1 MPMKLPRILLFSL
14 CIFLLSRS
22 QGQVYRFPQ
31 NAWVDSVYA
40 LLSPEQRIA
49 QLIMAAAY
57 SNPDQYNEKDLLY
70 LIERYQI
77 GGVIFFKGSPQ
88 RQVEMLNTLQASAT
102 IPLLVGI
109 DAEWGLNMRLD
120 STLKFPRQMALAA
133 FDDDSM
139 IYEMGREI
147 GRQCKR
153 MGIHV
158 NFAPVAD
165 INNNPNN
172 PVIND
177 RSFGEDRVMV
187 SRKSLAYM
195 RGLQDEGIIACIK
208 HFPGH
213 GDTETDSHYDL
224 PMLRFPYKRLDSLEL
239 YPFRYLIDSG
249 AMSVM
254 TAHLYVITLD
264 PTPKQASSLSRRI
277 VHDKLIDSMGFEGLI
292 FTDALNMKGVSKYFY
307 PGDLEIRALMAGNDV
322 LLFPEDIPAAI
333 TKIQIALDSCLI
345 DSLEFQHS
353 VKKVLAAKYVS
364 GLQNYRPVAI
374 PGLLSDLNN
383 GHALE
388 LIDEM
393 SSRQLTLVAR
403 KKKQIPLH
411 GNKKTACV
419 AIGDK
424 EWNAFQQSMN
434 TYGKYDFFGIQRDAK
449 NIAFEQLRD
458 YLKQE
463 KYEVVV
469 ISLHNTNRLK
479 TKQYGLSTRGIEL
492 VKEISEFS
500 EVVLVSFGIPYNLQY
515 FEEQENILVAY
526 QDIEENM
533 EKAAAALHA
542 ANPIEGKLPVTATPL
557 FTFQTGIEVPADSG
571 LLHYSLPER
580 VGLRS
585 ADFLRIDSAVNY
597 ALEQKAFPGCQVLV
611 AKSGEVVYHKSFGY
625 FDYEKS
631 RPVEANS
638 IYDIASVTKVAAT
651 TLALMHLYDHGKID
665 LDKKASFY
673 LKELK
678 KTNKSNITLRQLL
691 THTAGLSSWIPF
703 YKNTLDPEIYASL
716 YSGCRD
722 HEYTIPIGAGLFAH
736 YSLRDSIWKWT
747 LKSPVKDQ
755 GVYLYSDLGF
765 FILQKIVEHVSGISL
780 DVYVNQHV
788 YAPLN
793 LGNTAFNAW
802 AHFPEDRVVPTEY
815 DSVFRKQVIRSYVHD
830 PAAAMLGGVGGNAGL
845 FSNSSD
851 LAVLMQLL
859 LNGGTYHHQKIF
871 KKETVL
877 TFIAYSEFKQCR
889 RGLGFD
895 KPEPNPDKGTP
906 CSRCCS
912 ANSFGHSGFTGTY
925 VWVDPDYDLI
935 YIFLSN
941 RVHPDASNTK
951 ISDLNVRTQIQDLL
965 YEFLD
970 ADCPDIR

>member
-1 MPMKLPRILLFSL
+1 MKLSRILLLSL
-14 CIFLLSRS
+14 CFYFLP
-22 QGQVYRFPQ
+22 GGYAQVYRFPT
-31 NAWVDSVYA
+31 NSWVDSVYA
-40 LLSPEQRIA
+40 GLSPEQRIG

-57 SNPDQYNEKDLLY
+57 SDPNQYNEKELLA
-70 LIERYQI
+70 LIQRYQI

-88 RQVEMLNTLQASAT
+88 RQVEMLNTLQAYSP
-102 IPLLVGI
+102 IPLMVGI

-133 FDDDSM
+133 FDDDSL

-165 INNNPNN
+165 VNNNPNN

-177 RSFGEDRVMV
+177 RSFGEDRGMV

-224 PMLRFPYKRLDSLEL
+224 PIIRFPYERLDSLEL

-292 FTDALNMKGVSKYFY
+292 FTDALNMKGVSKYFN
-307 PGDLEIRALMAGNDV
+307 PGELEIRALMAGNDV

-333 TKIQIALDSCLI
+333 SKIQMALDSCLI

-353 VKKVLAAKYVS
+353 VKKVLAAKYMS
-364 GLQNYRPVAI
+364 GLQAYAPI
-374 PGLLSDLNN
+374 PTEGLLSDLNN
-383 GHALE
+383 GHALD

-403 KKKQIPLH
+403 EKKQLPLH
-411 GNKKTACV
+411 TDKKTACL

-434 TYGKYDFFGIQRDAK
+434 TYGQYDFYGIQRDAK

-463 KYEVVV
+463 EYEVVV

-500 EVVLVSFGIPYNLQY
+500 HVVLVSFGIPYNLQY
-515 FEEQENILVAY
+515 FEEQDNIMVAF
-526 QDIEENM
+526 QDIDENM
-533 EKAAAALHA
+533 EKAAAALHG
-542 ANPIEGKLPVTATPL
+542 ANPVEGKLPVTATRSFP
-557 FTFQTGIEVPADSG
+557 FQTGFDVPIDSG
-571 LLHYSLPER
+571 LLRYSLPER
-580 VGLRS
+580 VGLKTT
-585 ADFLRIDSAVNY
+585 DFERIDSAINF
-597 ALEQKAFPGCQVLV
+597 ALEANAFPGCQVLV
-611 AKSGEVVYHKSFGY
+611 AKSGEVIYHKSFGH
-625 FDYEKS
+625 FDYEKT
-631 RPVEANS
+631 RPVQANS

-665 LDKKASFY
+665 LDKKASYY

-678 KTNKSNITLRQLL
+678 KTNKANITLRQLL
-691 THTAGLSSWIPF
+691 THTAGLNSWIPF
-703 YKNTLDPEIYASL
+703 YQNTLDPELYARL
-716 YSGCRD
+716 YSTCRD
-722 HEYTIPIGAGLFAH
+722 EEYSIPLGTGMFAH
-736 YSLRDSIWKWT
+736 HSLRDSVWKWT
-747 LKSPVKDQ
+747 LQSPVKNQ

-765 FILQKIVEHVSGISL
+765 FILQRIVEHASGTTL
-780 DVYVNQHV
+780 DDYVTKHI
-788 YAPLN
+788 YSPLN
-793 LGNTAFNAW
+793 LGNIAFNAW
-802 AHFPEDRVVPTEY
+802 ANFPEDRVVPTEY
-815 DSVFRKQVIRSYVHD
+815 DSVFRKQLIRSYVHD
-830 PAAAMLGGVGGNAGL
+830 PAAAMLGGVAGNAGL

-851 LAVLMQLL
+851 LAILMQLL
-859 LNGGTYHHQKIF
+859 LNGGTYHHQRIF
-871 KKETVL
+871 KEETIL

-912 ANSFGHSGFTGTY
+912 PNSFGHSGFTGTY

-951 ISDLNVRTQIQDLL
+951 LSDLNVRTNIQDLL
-965 YEFLD
+965 YEFLK
-970 ADCPDIR
+970 ADCPEIR